1 MSQTS
6 ATPPQVI
13 EDLLAK
19 EARLFGILRECGSVA
34 IGYSGGVDSTYLAD
48 VAHEALGGGA
58 HLVMADSP
66 SLPRSEFEEAKRL
79 AAERGWN
86 LHIVTTHELDN
97 EQYRANDGSRCY
109 HCRSETFRHMSDYV
123 RENGV
128 AAIAYGAIMDDL
140 ADGTR
145 VGAIAAK
152 EFKVLAPL
160 QMADLY
166 KAEIRAL
173 SERRGLPTAD
183 KASFACLSSRF
194 PKGTEVTAEGL
205 RMVEAAEEYL
215 RSLGLRQYRARHHG
229 EMVRIEVESEDIARL
244 MEPSMRG
251 ALLDAMREAGY
262 KHVAI
267 DLEGY
272 RTGSTA

>member
-1 MSQTS
+1 MTQTS
-6 ATPPQVI
+6 AMPPQAI
-13 EDLLAK
+13 EDMLEK
-19 EARLFGILRECGSVA
+19 EVRLGHILRERGSVA

-48 VAHEALGGGA
+48 VAHEALGKDA

-79 AAERGWN
+79 AEERGWN
-86 LHIVTTHELDN
+86 LHIVATGELDN
-97 EQYRANDGSRCY
+97 PEYRANDGSRCY
-109 HCRSETFRHMSDYV
+109 HCRSETFRHMTDYV
-123 RENGV
+123 REHGV

-145 VGAIAAK
+145 VGAVAAK
-152 EFKVLAPL
+152 EFQVLAPL

-166 KAEIRAL
+166 KAEIRVL
-173 SERRGLPTAD
+173 SKRRGLPTAD

-205 RMVEAAEEYL
+205 HMVETAEAYL

-229 EMVRIEVESEDIARL
+229 DLVRIEVEPSDIPRL
-244 MEPSMRG
+244 AEVPLRERLV
-251 ALLDAMREAGY
+251 AAMRDAGY
-262 KHVAI
+262 KHVVL
-267 DLEGY
+267 DLAGY

>member
-1 MSQTS
+1 
-6 ATPPQVI
+6 
-13 EDLLAK
+13 
-19 EARLFGILRECGSVA
+19 
-34 IGYSGGVDSTYLAD
+34 
-48 VAHEALGGGA
+48 
-58 HLVMADSP
+58 
-66 SLPRSEFEEAKRL
+66 
-79 AAERGWN
+79 
-86 LHIVTTHELDN
+86 
-97 EQYRANDGSRCY
+97 
-109 HCRSETFRHMSDYV
+109 
-123 RENGV
+123 
-128 AAIAYGAIMDDL
+128 MDDL

-160 QMADLY
+160 QMAYLY

-229 EMVRIEVESEDIARL
+229 EMVRIEVDPADIPRL
-244 MEPSMRG
+244 AEAGMRE
-251 ALLDAMREAGY
+251 ALVAAMSEAGY
-262 KHVAI
+262 KHVTL
-267 DLEGY
+267 DLAGY